1 MSKQRPLQGGCS
13 CGRNQYI
20 IRIPQDT
27 TEVPRVFFDNSHA
40 HRRSQATPL
49 SAWLR
54 IPLSWYQST
63 TESYLPDETHSSIR
77 RSYTSPHEQNA
88 KRHFCGFCGTPLSY
102 WSEQPASEASY
113 ICLTLGSLS
122 SDDLRGLEDLGLL
135 PAEAVEDAENDK
147 EKIDNVVA
155 STGSSIS
162 KSDANEGLPWFE
174 TLVEGSRLGKI
185 RKSWG
190 SNQNKNVRIE
200 WEIMEWTDTDGE
212 ENIVPGKRKIGEVVE
227 DETMTR

>member
-1 MSKQRPLQGGCS
+1 VPPASQSTTQEANVNQG
-13 CGRNQYI
+13 
-20 IRIPQDT
+20 
-27 TEVPRVFFDNSHA
+27 
-40 HRRSQATPL
+40 RSQATPL

-54 IPLSWYQST
+54 VPLSWYQST
-63 TESYLPDETHSSIR
+63 TESYLPDETRSSIR
-77 RSYTSPHEQNA
+77 RSYTSPDEQNA

-122 SDDLRGLEDLGLL
+122 SDDLRDLEELGLL

-155 STGSSIS
+155 SAGSSTLS
-162 KSDANEGLPWFE
+162 SDTHEGLPWFE

-185 RKSWG
+185 RKNWG

-200 WEIMEWTDTDGE
+200 WEIMEWTDADGE
-212 ENIVPGKRKIGEVVE
+212 ENIAPGKRKIGEVAE